1 MKKCYFLSVLT
12 AVLLGMSFTAKA
24 TVHMVTVQD
33 FSFSP
38 ASMTVTVGDTVM
50 WMWVNGTHTTTDTAI
65 PAGAAAWNANINS
78 SSMSFAYNVLVPGN
92 YGYHCTIHPTL
103 MMGGFN
109 AVISGI
115 SEVKLPP
122 LFNWNISNNQLN
134 IKLDLSAPAKINIQ
148 LYDILGKQVRTFLPM
163 TRMAGTYYESFSIA
177 DIQHG
182 VYFLEFIADDTKI
195 VKKILIQ

>member
-1 MKKCYFLSVLT
+1 MKKCYIISLIT
-12 AVLLGMSFTAKA
+12 AVFLGMSFTADA

-38 ASMTVTVGDTVM
+38 ASMTVVVGDTVM

-65 PAGAAAWNANINS
+65 PIGANPWNANLNS

-109 AVISGI
+109 AVLSGI

-134 IKLDLSAPAKINIQ
+134 IKLDLNSPSLVNIQ
-148 LYDILGKQVRTFLPM
+148 LYDLLGKPIKTFIPL
-163 TRMAGTYYESFSIA
+163 TNMAGTYSETFSIGN
-177 DIQHG
+177 IQHG
-182 VYFLEFIADDTKI
+182 IYFLELIADDNKI